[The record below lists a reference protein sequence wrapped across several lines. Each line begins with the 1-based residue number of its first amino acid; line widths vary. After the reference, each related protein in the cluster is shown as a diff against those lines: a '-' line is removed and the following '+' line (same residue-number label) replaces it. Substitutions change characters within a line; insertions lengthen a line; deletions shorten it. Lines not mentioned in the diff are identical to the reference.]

1 MTATPAQH
9 DANIHLPPTP
19 DAAPG
24 EGEERLQARS
34 RNPASLC
41 LLLGCLVL
49 SFASSQCDAS
59 DRGPLLLRSLSA
71 VAFMAPHLCFA
82 SRTCSSCCL
91 SPCLCTDLSLQ
102 RRVWLMGL
110 RVLRVLIMVVLL
122 YECAC
127 V

>member
-1 MTATPAQH
+1 MTATPEQH
-9 DANIHLPPTP
+9 AANIHLPPTP

-110 RVLRVLIMVVLL
+110 RVLRVLMMVVLL